1 MIVVDG
7 KAHIRPCRSI
17 PSDSNRAEWMA
28 SIATLY
34 EPLTTPLPLAGASTL
49 IRERQDKEPRIAA
62 VLSAE
67 APWMAPAIDRIADQA
82 ALSLWA
88 GRPWLSL
95 RPILLV
101 GPSGAGKTQLARRLG
116 ALSGCGDVVLSFA
129 GVNSNVEQAG
139 NPRGFRHTQPCLP
152 AMTMLQ
158 TGTANPV
165 IVVDEV
171 EKTACGENGDQV
183 ATLLG
188 MLERSTAARFFNGC
202 LAVEIDLSHINWV
215 LTANRIDRLPA
226 PLLSRVDVVEVADL
240 GPEHAKLFS
249 PTSGDQS
256 PATPDCRHRRC
267 RKLRSLPRQRCC
279 ACSATPVW
287 AAACDARSRRWW
299 PCPRDMCPARSIDP
313 IREGK

>member
-17 PSDSNRAEWMA
+17 PSDGNCAEWMA

-49 IRERQDKEPRIAA
+49 IRARQDKEPRIAA
-62 VLSAE
+62 VLRAE
-67 APWMAPAIDRIADQA
+67 AAIDRIADQA

-129 GVNSNVEQAG
+129 GVNSNVELAG

-158 TGTANPV
+158 AGTGNPV
-165 IVVDEV
+165 VVIDEV
-171 EKTACGENGDQV
+171 GKAARGENGDPV

-188 MLERSTAARFFNGC
+188 MLERSTAARFFDGC
-202 LAVEIDLSHINWV
+202 LAVEIDLSHVNWV

-226 PLLSRVDVVEVADL
+226 PLLSRVDVVEVAGP
-240 GPEHAKLFS
+240 GPEHAELIL
-249 PTSGDQS
+249 
-256 PATPDCRHRRC
+256 ANLWR
-267 RKLRSLPRQRCC
+267 
-279 ACSATPVW
+279 
-287 AAACDARSRRWW
+287 
-299 PCPRDMCPARSIDP
+299 
-313 IREGK
+313 